1 MMKTTGRKCIECGE
15 DTYVIQVIDRGQK
28 NIHYNFAYSTD
39 EFKDKPRA
47 YKISGFVAAEMC
59 ENCGRITL
67 RAAPK
72 D

>member
-1 MMKTTGRKCIECGE
+1 MKKTGRKCLECGE
-15 DTYVIQVIDRGQK
+15 DTYVIQIIDRGQK

-47 YKISGFVAAEMC
+47 YKIAGFVAVELW

-67 RAAPK
+67 RARPNK
-72 D
+72 